1 MFRSLDE
8 LIYIPG
14 ETVLS
19 LFACVC
25 VCVCVCMCQ
34 CVCVFKS
41 VFVVVNL
48 YLVLNTTSHGKGKD
62 LPPHLGLIK
71 AALKKRSLHSV
82 GLSSYECTREVGRAR
97 EKRLIVIRRSRVLLY
112 LIECSHNLPSAS
124 ITR

>member
-1 MFRSLDE
+1 
-8 LIYIPG
+8 
-14 ETVLS
+14 
-19 LFACVC
+19 
-25 VCVCVCMCQ
+25 MCQ

-48 YLVLNTTSHGKGKD
+48 YLVLNITSHGKGKD

-97 EKRLIVIRRSRVLLY
+97 EKRLIVIRRSRVLLPNRVLSQPPKCIHNSIEAQLKHEPFLLTHDHCHFIQY
-112 LIECSHNLPSAS
+112 L
-124 ITR
+124 